1 MNGKRVMKTK
11 QPVALVAL
19 LLLLCCTVAGT
30 LAYLVTSTNS
40 VTNTFTPARVT
51 TSVNEI
57 FKDNVKSNVK
67 IQNTGN
73 IDAYIR
79 ATVVVN
85 WASDSD
91 KEKNVVFGTAPEEG
105 TDYTIKYNTNGWYHD
120 TETDYWYCT
129 TAVPS
134 KEQAE
139 DEKDSFTPI
148 LITECKLAEG
158 ANVPDGYHLQ
168 VTILADGIQADGV
181 GVASDGKTTT
191 PMEDAWGVDPSALTN
206 G

>member
-19 LLLLCCTVAGT
+19 LVLLCCTVAGT
-30 LAYLVTSTNS
+30 LAYLVDKSGP
-40 VTNTFTPARVT
+40 VTNTFEPAYVT
-51 TSVNEI
+51 TKVKED
-57 FKDNVKSNVK
+57 FDGTTKSNVK

-91 KEKNVVFGTAPEEG
+91 KEKNVVSGIAPVKD
-105 TDYTIKYNTNGWYHD
+105 TDYKITYNTSGWYYD

-134 KEQAE
+134 KEQVA

-148 LITECKLAEG
+148 LITKCELAEG

-168 VTILADGIQADGV
+168 VTILADGIQSVPADAV
-181 GVASDGKTTT
+181 RQ
-191 PMEDAWGVDPSALTN
+191 AWGVTVDSSGQLTAGTSN
-206 G
+206 